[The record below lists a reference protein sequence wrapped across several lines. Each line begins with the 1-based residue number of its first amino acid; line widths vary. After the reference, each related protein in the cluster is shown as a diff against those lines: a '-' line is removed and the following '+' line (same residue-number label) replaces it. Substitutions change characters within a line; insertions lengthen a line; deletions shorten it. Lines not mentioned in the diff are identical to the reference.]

1 MDDTKYVLYINPLN
15 GKPTWVRCD
24 TTRETDEKM
33 AEIRENPA
41 RTGEILVLADGDREM
56 TEPEPGRYPT
66 DTYVAC
72 WQFFT
77 SKSRGWAR
85 FNGFRAA
92 AETVD
97 RIIGNGGFAA
107 MWNESRIDA
116 RYPD

>member
-1 MDDTKYVLYINPLN
+1 MDGTKYVLYTNPKDV
-15 GKPTWVRCD
+15 KPAWARCD
-24 TTRETDEKM
+24 TARETHERI
-33 AEIRENPA
+33 AGIRGNPA
-41 RTGEILVLADGDREM
+41 RTGEILVLADNAREM

-72 WQFFT
+72 WQFFA
-77 SKSRGWAR
+77 SKSRGWTR
-85 FNGFRAA
+85 FNGFRTA